1 MEIRQIRSATQVIEI
16 SGVKF
21 LTDPWLAPK
30 GTYMGFP
37 GSYNEHLRQPTAELV
52 VPIDEIVDVDAVIV
66 THVHPDHWD
75 RYAVENIPGDKPIF
89 TQHFGDRAVVS
100 EGRAQIIDDKG
111 LWYEQVQGKTF
122 TDVRILTGN
131 PEFKGVK
138 LHKVPGQHGS
148 DEGVQKAYDLIL
160 EVCGLVFTCPG
171 EKTLYVAGDTVWNE
185 YVEANIAEYQPDII
199 VVNAC
204 AALFNITGPILMGPQ
219 DVAAVC
225 KAAPNATVIA
235 SHMEAVNHATTSRA
249 ELRAHLEKVGLSDQ
263 VLIPADGETMSFA
276 SIAQTV

>member
-1 MEIRQIRSATQVIEI
+1 MVIEI
-16 SGVKF
+16 GGVKF
-21 LTDPWLAPK
+21 LMDPWLAPK

-52 VPIDEIVDVDAVIV
+52 VPIDEIVDVDTVVV

-75 RYAVENIPGDKPIF
+75 RYAVENIPGDMPIF

-111 LWYEQVQGKTF
+111 LWYDQVEGKTF

-131 PEFKGVK
+131 PEFNGVK

-148 DEGVQKAYDLIL
+148 DEAVQSAYDLVL
-160 EVCGLVFTCPG
+160 EVCGVVFSCAG

-185 YVEANIAEYQPDII
+185 YVEANIAEYPPDII

-204 AALFNITGPILMGPQ
+204 AAQFNTTGSIIMSPE

-225 KAAPNATVIA
+225 RAAPNATVIA
-235 SHMEAVNHATTSRA
+235 THMEAVNHATVTRA
-249 ELRAHLEKVGLSDQ
+249 ELRAYLDEAGLSDQ
-263 VLIPADGETMSFA
+263 VLIPDDGETVSFTPSA
-276 SIAQTV
+276 EAA